1 MCTVDP
7 NRTVSEEKNVC
18 VNCGCVQCMERYTIL
33 MQEGSSFIVTVPED
47 GELGV
52 FNPRYT
58 YVTLNEGVAAK
69 LGMMPQ
75 YRYAGPIRLARD
87 SAKNSAKYTAGYIY
101 FFCPDTPYGV
111 AVGVQ
116 EYQRS
121 ET

>member
-1 MCTVDP
+1 MRCTVRD
-7 NRTVSEEKNVC
+7 V
-18 VNCGCVQCMERYTIL
+18 IL
-33 MQEGSSFIVTVPED
+33 TLQTKGVIVTVPED

>member
-18 VNCGCVQCMERYTIL
+18 VNCGCVQCMVRYTIL

-58 YVTLNEGVAAK
+58 YVTLNEGVAAE

-75 YRYAGPIRLARD
+75 YRYDFALAPRIRAKRVDVPHPLRTIPCQRD
-87 SAKNSAKYTAGYIY
+87 RTS
-101 FFCPDTPYGV
+101 
-111 AVGVQ
+111 
-116 EYQRS
+116 
-121 ET
+121 